1 MIKQGWGGNSHGDQ
15 LLVFL
20 SITDCLASGRRPGS
34 PPETLGFSLTRVSQQ
49 IFYRTPATGQHGA
62 RSQALRPKSEA
73 KQQVVNNSVC
83 EACVLGEG

>member
-1 MIKQGWGGNSHGDQ
+1 MIKHGWGGNSHGDQ
-15 LLVFL
+15 LLAFL

-49 IFYRTPATGQHGA
+49 IFYRTPATGQ
-62 RSQALRPKSEA
+62 ALRPRSEA
-73 KQQVVNNSVC
+73 EQQGVNNSVC